1 MIEIRAARY
10 PDDAAAIASIAAV
23 RRALA
28 PLCAAWCCHAQA
40 AAPLPPSVAAQLPAG
55 YRPFVAQPGP
65 ALADGR
71 HSLLVVVH
79 RATDTR
85 EQPSPRPLLIYEEQA
100 DHTYR
105 LAARNDS
112 VVMRA
117 HDALQCDPFDPES
130 AADGG
135 IAVKGHYFTVQNDV
149 ACGQHWSDY
158 VTFHYDPRTHRW
170 LFSSDIYTESFP
182 LDPDK
187 PDFVSAVR
195 AAARHPVS
203 FSQWVRKE

>member
-1 MIEIRAARY
+1 MRT
-10 PDDAAAIASIAAV
+10 PAAAV
-23 RRALA
+23 CRALV
-28 PLCAAWCCHAQA
+28 PLFAAWCCHAQA
-40 AAPLPPSVAAQLPAG
+40 APLLPPSIAAQLPAG

-65 ALADGR
+65 PLGNGL

-85 EQPSPRPLLIYEEQA
+85 EQPSPRPLLVYEEQA

-105 LAARNDS
+105 LAARNDG
-112 VVMRA
+112 VVLRA
-117 HDALQCDPFDPES
+117 NDALQCDPFDPQD

-135 IAVKGHYFTVQNDV
+135 IAVKGRYFTVQNDV

-158 VTFHYDPRTHRW
+158 VTFRYDPRTQGW
-170 LFSSDIYTESFP
+170 VFSSRIYTESFP

-187 PDFVSAVR
+187 PDVVSAVR
-195 AAARHPVS
+195 ADPRKPVS
-203 FSQWVRKE
+203 LSRWKRKE

>member
-1 MIEIRAARY
+1 MGAMRA
-10 PDDAAAIASIAAV
+10 PAAV
-23 RRALA
+23 VRRTLVALVA
-28 PLCAAWCCHAQA
+28 VWGCHAYA
-40 AAPLPPSVAAQLPAG
+40 APPLPPSVAAQLPAG
-55 YRPFVAQPGP
+55 YLPFVAQPGP

-79 RATDTR
+79 RAVDTR

-105 LAARNDS
+105 LAARNDNA
-112 VVMRA
+112 VLHA
-117 HDALQCDPFDPES
+117 NDALQCDPFDPED

-135 IAVKGHYFTVQNDV
+135 IAVKGRYFTVQNDV

-158 VTFHYDPRTHRW
+158 VTFRYDPRTQGW
-170 LFSSDIYTESFP
+170 VFASQIYTESFP
-182 LDPDK
+182 LEPDK

-195 AAARHPVS
+195 ADARKPVS
-203 FSQWVRKE
+203 FGRWRRKE